1 LASTSAAW
9 KRIRGVVGQAG
20 DPLGPKH
27 RRELAKHAWQ
37 TPGRHDRHPA
47 HDDLAPG
54 DQGALDSHDWD
65 DGRAWV
71 RQDLG
76 GLVGLKRHRA
86 QCGSE
91 RIAALPQ
98 SPGWVEL
105 EPSSVLLGVDDQ
117 DAAGADDQVDA
128 PVVVNPGQLCPLG

>member
-47 HDDLAPG
+47 HDDLAPE

-65 DGRAWV
+65 DGRA
-71 RQDLG
+71 
-76 GLVGLKRHRA
+76 
-86 QCGSE
+86 GSG
-91 RIAALPQ
+91 RTWAAW
-98 SPGWVEL
+98 SA
-105 EPSSVLLGVDDQ
+105 SNDT
-117 DAAGADDQVDA
+117 ARNAGAS
-128 PVVVNPGQLCPLG
+128 G